1 MKLSPNIWVDI
12 FLLFLAF
19 FCLIQEG
26 SAQRVIAE
34 FPSKN
39 QQLNFQAIPFGD
51 SILFSYDEVVGPN
64 GRRVRDVKWVSK
76 AGIAHDVFCPV
87 NVFAVES
94 EGDKIYHYYR
104 ERKSLRAFEKLID
117 SRTMNNM
124 PESIEFKD
132 VIILASYVDEN
143 LFLILLKEGGNEIS
157 VLEIAGM
164 RVVNTT
170 TYKLPIVL
178 DEFIKKNT
186 YIEFYDEPL
195 LDSFKGRARVKI
207 FLAGADIYL
216 VIDEKQ
222 FEPTK
227 TNPNITHVLHL
238 DKAGEV
244 KYHRFP
250 STGKADFGSFLCDG
264 KLFQNHIAK
273 DKFSLVVYDLSGRQ
287 LMRYDLTA
295 DSLDVGK
302 KNSPKVNFRR
312 GRENFQ
318 GWDTFQSIFK
328 QTGMSDPLIVV
339 SENGEGYRIQWGTYF
354 DENGAGTYASGV
366 APLVSMLTFFVTTA
380 IKQVSDGPGLSRYLY
395 FETDLSTGKILPAEI
410 PPSGLLRGKID
421 EYERNRQK
429 KSNSPFES
437 KSYLPFL
444 DGVLAIYRLEPRE
457 MVGVTQLV
465 YFD

>member
-1 MKLSPNIWVDI
+1 MGRYI
-12 FLLFLAF
+12 LLFVAF
-19 FCLIQEG
+19 FYLSQEAL
-26 SAQRVIAE
+26 AQRVIAE

-76 AGIAHDVFCPV
+76 AGVAHDVFCPV

-104 ERKSLRAFEKLID
+104 ERKSLRAFEKLVD
-117 SRTMNNM
+117 SRTMNNL
-124 PESIEFKD
+124 PESIEFKEA
-132 VIILASYVDEN
+132 IILASYVNEN
-143 LFLILLKEGGNEIS
+143 LFLILLKEEGNEIS

-216 VIDEKQ
+216 VIDKRQ
-222 FEPTK
+222 LEPTK
-227 TNPNITHVLHL
+227 NNPNVTHVLHL

-244 KYHRFP
+244 MYYRFP
-250 STGKADFGSFLCDG
+250 STGKADFGSFLYDG

-287 LMRYDLTA
+287 LMRYDVTA

-302 KNSPKVNFRR
+302 KDSPKVNFRR

-328 QTGMSDPLIVV
+328 QTGMSDPLIVA

-380 IKQVSDGPGLSRYLY
+380 IKQVSDGPGQSRYLY
-395 FETDLSTGKILPAEI
+395 FETDLSTGKILPAEL

-444 DGVLAIYRLEPRE
+444 DGVLAIYRLKPRE
-457 MVGVTQLV
+457 MIGVTQLV